1 LINNFRLENSLAQP
15 LLWRISHP
23 PTLYDVEIQPIFSP
37 LTQHRYM
44 ENARQGSNN
53 LENIS
58 HFPHTAKL
66 NRMRQLSQL
75 LDSAIVIPG
84 TKRRIGIDPIL
95 GLIPGGGDTVSAA
108 LSGYII
114 VEAARMGLPRKA
126 LIQMVLNILTD
137 TVVGSV
143 PVVGDIFDVVSK
155 ANLRNMQIVER
166 HVKSPVPSP
175 KVDKL
180 FIGFLIAGL
189 IIFALAVGGISV
201 LVWSSIGKLFG

>member
-1 LINNFRLENSLAQP
+1 
-15 LLWRISHP
+15 
-23 PTLYDVEIQPIFSP
+23 
-37 LTQHRYM
+37 M
-44 ENARQGSNN
+44 ENARQGSNT
-53 LENIS
+53 LES
-58 HFPHTAKL
+58 GSPFPHTAKL

-126 LIQMVLNILTD
+126 LLQMVVNILTD

-155 ANLRNMQIVER
+155 ANSRNMQIVES
-166 HVKSPVPSP
+166 HVKSPVPST
-175 KVDKL
+175 KVDRL
-180 FIGFLIAGL
+180 FIGLLIAGL

-201 LVWSSIGKLFG
+201 LVWSSIGNLFG